1 MKHFKFSIIFL
12 FVALFSLNVIA
23 EEKKKTFDLSRSNR
37 FPSTSIG
44 ELKYKKA
51 LWPDPKSV
59 LLSLGVK
66 SDMIALDLCC
76 GDGYFTIPLSKI
88 AYKTYGLELESDLIE
103 LAIKKADQQKVTTC
117 EWIRGD
123 ARNLKNLI
131 QQKIDFVLFANTF
144 HGVPEKQSLI
154 SNISGI
160 LKPGGQLAI
169 INWCKKPK
177 KETLVFG
184 SPCGPKYEIRMSPEE
199 VQEIVEPQGFQL
211 KKIINFPPH
220 HYGMVFEKTCVN

>member
-1 MKHFKFSIIFL
+1 MKKFKFFIIFL
-12 FVALFSLNVIA
+12 FALFSLNVVA
-23 EEKKKTFDLSRSNR
+23 EEKKETFNLLQRNR
-37 FPSTSIG
+37 FPSTLIG
-44 ELKYKKA
+44 DLKYKEA

-88 AYKTYGLELESDLIE
+88 TYKTYGLELEPDLIE
-103 LAIKKADQQKVTTC
+103 LAIKKANQQKITTC
-117 EWIRGD
+117 EWIQGD

-131 QQKIDFVLFANTF
+131 QQKVDFVLFANTF
-144 HGVPEKQSLI
+144 HGVPGKQSLI
-154 SNISGI
+154 SDIFSI

-220 HYGMVFEKTCVN
+220 HYGIIFEKICIK